1 MDKVITVAATVVI
14 AFMAIVNATV
24 SIYQWQELQRANK
37 INAQNT
43 YEIQR
48 PFIYASRMEL
58 SPVIV
63 GSSLSY
69 DLDPVI
75 FNGGNSAPKTLAAYI
90 NYYSTSDPINPDYT
104 FPDLVGNCSPGA
116 VWPHCE
122 PWPFWWHRSAHPL

>member
-75 FNGGNSAPKTLAAYI
+75 LDRLRKSAPPNSAVRCELVHDVSAA
-90 NYYSTSDPINPDYT
+90 
-104 FPDLVGNCSPGA
+104 
-116 VWPHCE
+116 
-122 PWPFWWHRSAHPL
+122 